1 MKMETLA
8 TTSTITSTKSSD
20 VSLTAS
26 LDSANE
32 LQIIHQNK
40 PVEELEIGFK
50 DPNWPI
56 VTIRTFADWTLSASH
71 MGGSSE
77 LVTWEVDAAGNVEHT
92 FSRSDFGQFIAIVTI
107 TVVATQSST
116 SSTKKKEIKISLKPV
131 GSIRGFEVGEGPG
144 HGHGH
149 GHD

>member
-1 MKMETLA
+1 METLA
-8 TTSTITSTKSSD
+8 TTSTTTSTKSIN

-40 PVEELEIGFK
+40 SVEEELEIGFK
-50 DPNWPI
+50 DPDWPT
-56 VTIRTFADWTLSASH
+56 VTIGTFADWTLSASH
-71 MGGSSE
+71 RGDLGNGE
-77 LVTWEVDAAGNVEHT
+77 LVTWEVDAAGNVVHT
-92 FSRSDFGQFIAIVTI
+92 FNRSDFGQYTPTVTI

-116 SSTKKKEIKISLKPV
+116 STTKTKTIKISLKPV
-131 GSIRGFEVGEGPG
+131 GSVRGFEVDHG